1 MGKEFLSCAKYQKN
15 KKIGFTIEILRKIQE
30 NIPKILR

>member
-1 MGKEFLSCAKYQKN
+1 MGKEFLSCAKYQKT
-15 KKIGFTIEILRKIQE
+15 KSFTIEILRKIQE